1 MDLLAGVSFAKAS
14 NNPSQYWRSKPA
26 YYESL
31 LDMDLVSLQGWLDN
45 ASFLILFLTMLVYW
59 TSAAFPQWSVLWSLG
74 TVGMAIANLT
84 MATLLGARWIEAGY
98 FPLSNL
104 YESLFFLAWGIT
116 AVHLFAE
123 YSSRS
128 RWVGTV
134 TAPAAMGITA
144 FAALT
149 LPDTMQASAPLV
161 PALKSNWLMMHVSV
175 MMLSYAT
182 LMVGSLMAIAF
193 LVVTRGQNVVLRG
206 SSVGGGAFR
215 DKVARLKLQTTD
227 LEQPTLATEVAA
239 NAANNGTGGV
249 AVLEAPASGSVA
261 VDLSP
266 QRLNLADTLD
276 NVSYRIIGL
285 GFPLLTI
292 GIIAGGV
299 WANEA
304 WGSYWSWDPK
314 ETWALITW
322 LVFAAYLHARIT
334 KGWQGRKPALLAASG
349 FVVVW
354 ICYLGV
360 NILGKGLH
368 SYGWFF

>member
-1 MDLLAGVSFAKAS
+1 MDLIALQNGLDNISFA
-14 NNPSQYWRSKPA
+14 
-26 YYESL
+26 
-31 LDMDLVSLQGWLDN
+31 V
-45 ASFLILFLTMLVYW
+45 LFFTMLIYW
-59 TSAAFPQWSVLWSLG
+59 VGAAFPTIPYLPVLG
-74 TVGMAIANLT
+74 TTGIAIANLCI
-84 MATLLGARWIEAGY
+84 ATLLGARWIEAGY

-104 YESLFFLAWGIT
+104 YESLFFLTWGIT
-116 AVHLFAE
+116 TIHLIAE
-123 YSSRS
+123 NMSRS
-128 RWVGTV
+128 RLVGV
-134 TAPAAMGITA
+134 ATAPVAMSIAA

-149 LPDTMQASAPLV
+149 LPSEMQHSEPLV

-175 MMLSYAT
+175 MMLSYSA

-193 LVVTRGQNVVLRG
+193 LVVTRGKNIELKG
-206 SSVGGGAFR
+206 SSVG
-215 DKVARLKLQTTD
+215 
-227 LEQPTLATEVAA
+227 
-239 NAANNGTGGV
+239 TGGYRSKSEDTNSSPAYQLQRNGNNPISEPQLNASSSSAAINIGQKNGIGST
-249 AVLEAPASGSVA
+249 AVLDMVA
-261 VDLSP
+261 NKACATGDVSTTLTLSP
-266 QRLNLADTLD
+266 QRLSLADTLD
-276 NVSYRIIGL
+276 NISYRIIGL

-334 KGWQGRKPALLAASG
+334 RGWQGRKPAILAATG

-360 NILGKGLH
+360 NLLGKGLH